1 MLVEVPEYKVQSY
14 IRLYIL
20 SLKVM
25 VTINASLEVSA
36 PADRIWNIVADI
48 DNEPQYWQGTKTV
61 KNISKAGNKI
71 EREVTIA
78 FRDSKCRQTVML
90 TPQKSI
96 EIMIT
101 EGPIRGTKTVTLSPL
116 GNLKTRID
124 VVWNIKLAG
133 FLGVFTGMVK
143 RHIAEGTDEALARI
157 AKAVE

>member
-1 MLVEVPEYKVQSY
+1 
-14 IRLYIL
+14 
-20 SLKVM
+20 M
-25 VTINASLEVSA
+25 VTINASREVSA
-36 PADRIWNIVADI
+36 SPDRVWEIVADV
-48 DNEPQYWQGTKTV
+48 DNEPQYWHGTKTV

-78 FRDSKCRQTVML
+78 FKDSKCRQTVVL
-90 TPQKSI
+90 NPKKSI

-101 EGPIRGTKTVTLSPL
+101 EGPIKGTKTVMLSSS

-133 FLGVFTGMVK
+133 LLGMFTGMIRK
-143 RHIAEGTDEALARI
+143 HIAEGTEEALARI

>member
-1 MLVEVPEYKVQSY
+1 
-14 IRLYIL
+14 
-20 SLKVM
+20 M
-25 VTINASLEVSA
+25 VIINASREVSA
-36 PADRIWNIVADI
+36 SPDRIWDIVADV
-48 DNEPQYWQGTKTV
+48 DNEPQYWHGTKTV

-78 FRDSKCRQTVML
+78 FKDSKCRQTVVL
-90 TPQKSI
+90 NPKKSI

-101 EGPIRGTKTVTLSPL
+101 EGPIKGTKTVMLSPS

-133 FLGVFTGMVK
+133 FLGMFTGMVK
-143 RHIAEGTDEALARI
+143 KHIAEGTEEALARI

>member
-1 MLVEVPEYKVQSY
+1 M
-14 IRLYIL
+14 I
-20 SLKVM
+20 
-25 VTINASLEVSA
+25 TINASRDVSA
-36 PADRIWNIVADI
+36 PLDRIWNIVADV
-48 DNEPQYWQGTKTV
+48 DNEPRYWHGTKTV
-61 KNISKAGNKI
+61 KNISKVDYKI

-78 FRDSKCRQTVML
+78 FKDSKCRQTVL
-90 TPQKSI
+90 LNPQKSV

-143 RHIAEGTDEALARI
+143 RHIAEGTEEALARI

>member
-1 MLVEVPEYKVQSY
+1 M
-14 IRLYIL
+14 I
-20 SLKVM
+20 
-25 VTINASLEVSA
+25 TISASREMSA
-36 PADRIWNIVADI
+36 PLDRIWNVVADV
-48 DNEPQYWQGTKTV
+48 DNEPKYWRGTKTV

-90 TPQKSI
+90 NPQKSI

-133 FLGVFTGMVK
+133 FLGMFTGMVK
-143 RHIAEGTDEALARI
+143 RHIAEGTEEALVRI